1 VSAETPA
8 AVLVRPAAPPPLLT
22 ARQLAV
28 LRLTANGHTIR
39 SAARVL
45 GKSEH
50 GVADLMHR
58 VHERLGVRSSAHG
71 VAVALALGLIGL
83 DEIRMPERQGGAV
96 GLSGGAEAP
105 RPRRGAAGRSGGDG
119 AGFNGAGRASGAGAE
134 AAERPVRPSRTPEAP
149 EPHRDAQ
156 KPPQARTAPQETPPC
171 PN

>member
-1 VSAETPA
+1 MTATA
-8 AVLVRPAAPPPLLT
+8 NLAPPHPDAPLPLLT

-39 SAARVL
+39 SAARAL

-71 VAVALALGLIGL
+71 VAVALVLGLIGL

-96 GLSGGAEAP
+96 GLSGGV
-105 RPRRGAAGRSGGDG
+105 G
-119 AGFNGAGRASGAGAE
+119 
-134 AAERPVRPSRTPEAP
+134 AP
-149 EPHRDAQ
+149 EPHPAV
-156 KPPQARTAPQETPPC
+156 AGALSGAPVAAKGGES
-171 PN
+171 